1 MSYMVSLCSTASWLL
16 PTAAACA
23 AAKRSA
29 QPAMSI
35 DELPSLYTRP
45 KEDQSCVDPMVA
57 VGQMEQSVAS
67 LRKWVEPYTDQCQV
81 WCRAYMYQLFSAP
94 PPDLYPSVAV
104 VGFSGLLGLYL
115 AKVLTQSLRCHL
127 SDMYQLFSA
136 PPPDLYPSVA
146 VVGFSGLLG
155 LYLAKGSKVK
165 RVAFPL
171 GLMALSASM
180 FYPQQASSLFKG
192 GRDSAR
198 VWVHSG
204 RVAVETLWK
213 EPPFGKQKPEKT
225 ERREGGG
232 TSS

>member
-1 MSYMVSLCSTASWLL
+1 MLLVRQNCALVVSACAVSLSGSMRLFCL
-16 PTAAACA
+16 
-23 AAKRSA
+23 
-29 QPAMSI
+29 
-35 DELPSLYTRP
+35 LPSLYTRP

-81 WCRAYMYQLFSAP
+81 WCRVK
-94 PPDLYPSVAV
+94 SV
-104 VGFSGLLGLYL
+104 
-115 AKVLTQSLRCHL
+115 H
-127 SDMYQLFSA
+127 MYQLFSA

-180 FYPQQASSLFKG
+180 FYPQQASSLFKVCIFSPLHHLMVLVFNCLG
-192 GRDSAR
+192 L
-198 VWVHSG
+198 
-204 RVAVETLWK
+204 T
-213 EPPFGKQKPEKT
+213 
-225 ERREGGG
+225 
-232 TSS
+232 

>member
-1 MSYMVSLCSTASWLL
+1 MSYVASLCCAASWLL
-16 PTAAACA
+16 PTAAACE

-67 LRKWVEPYTDQCQV
+67 LRKWAEPYTDQCQKV
-81 WCRAYMYQLFSAP
+81 GRTAADKVEEVYKRVEPAITASTA
-94 PPDLYPSVAV
+94 AV
-104 VGFSGLLGLYL
+104 
-115 AKVLTQSLRCHL
+115 T
-127 SDMYQLFSA
+127 DMYQLFST
-136 PPPDLYPSVA
+136 PPSDLYPSVA

-192 GRDSAR
+192 GQDSAR
-198 VWVHSG
+198 VWVQSG

-225 ERREGGG
+225 ERQEGGG